1 MMLKKI
7 RSGYL
12 NNYMTVKKDND
23 DLSPKAKKPK
33 KKSENNNA
41 NDKKE
46 QPPKEPVL
54 DPIIEKVI
62 KDALMIHIAN
72 NSRRKDTVDEL
83 DAMVATCQEFMS
95 SFIILG
101 YDMNHQPI
109 QPIVYAHNQQE
120 ADSLGAY
127 MSKFIHHNI
136 KEIDPSA
143 E

>member
-1 MMLKKI
+1 MAEE
-7 RSGYL
+7 
-12 NNYMTVKKDND
+12 KKDD
-23 DLSPKAKKPK
+23 KTPSKAKKQ
-33 KKSENNNA
+33 KKSTQNSNGSQQ
-41 NDKKE
+41 KPE
-46 QPPKEPVL
+46 QVQLTPPGL
-54 DPIIEKVI
+54 DPIIAKVI

-72 NSRRKDTVDEL
+72 EQKKNEINEL

-109 QPIVYAHNQQE
+109 SPIVFAHNQQE

-127 MSKFIHHNI
+127 LSKFINHNI

>member
-1 MMLKKI
+1 
-7 RSGYL
+7 
-12 NNYMTVKKDND
+12 
-23 DLSPKAKKPK
+23 
-33 KKSENNNA
+33 
-41 NDKKE
+41 
-46 QPPKEPVL
+46 
-54 DPIIEKVI
+54 
-62 KDALMIHIAN
+62 MIHIASN
-72 NSRRKDTVDEL
+72 RKRNDSVDEL

-101 YDMNHQPI
+101 YDMNYQPI

-120 ADSLGAY
+120 ADALGAY